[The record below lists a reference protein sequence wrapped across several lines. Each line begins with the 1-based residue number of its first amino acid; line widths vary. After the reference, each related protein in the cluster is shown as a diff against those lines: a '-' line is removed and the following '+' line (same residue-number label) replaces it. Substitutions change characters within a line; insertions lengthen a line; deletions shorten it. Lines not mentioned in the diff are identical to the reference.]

1 MKKTQEEEHT
11 VRGTIIRFFFP
22 TSSRLPSSGSSG
34 STYSS
39 ISRSPGDDVVVYCI
53 DGGLG
58 VGSGAG
64 RDDCTGSTGTR
75 SQAAV
80 RQLDMT

>member
-11 VRGTIIRFFFP
+11 VEGR
-22 TSSRLPSSGSSG
+22 SSGSSSPPPVDLPSSGSSG

-64 RDDCTGSTGTR
+64 RDDCTGSTER
-75 SQAAV
+75 DL
-80 RQLDMT
+80 RQQFVSLI